1 MAPIGSQ
8 KDKRIEI
15 LKGVRLFSECNKNEL
30 RRIASLTTE
39 HVVKSGDVLAT
50 QGEPGSQFFMIVEG
64 SATASR
70 HGSRLATFG
79 PGAFFGELA
88 LLDGGERTATVVADS
103 DMRVLVLTRREFQSL
118 HTNSPSV
125 AYKMLA
131 ELGSRLRKADEMIE
145 RANVTDGSGIFR
157 SL

>member
-1 MAPIGSQ
+1 MTPVRLQ

-15 LKGVRLFSECNKNEL
+15 LKGVNLFSECNKNEL

-39 HVVKSGDVLAT
+39 HIVKSGEVLAT
-50 QGEPGSQFFMIVEG
+50 QGEPGSQFFMVIEG
-64 SATASR
+64 SAVASR
-70 HGSRLATFG
+70 NGSKLATFG

-103 DMRVLVLTRREFQSL
+103 EMRVLVLTRREFQSL
-118 HTNSPSV
+118 HSNSPSV

-131 ELGSRLRKADEMIE
+131 ELGSRLRSADEMIE
-145 RANVTDGSGIFR
+145 RASVTDRLGLFR